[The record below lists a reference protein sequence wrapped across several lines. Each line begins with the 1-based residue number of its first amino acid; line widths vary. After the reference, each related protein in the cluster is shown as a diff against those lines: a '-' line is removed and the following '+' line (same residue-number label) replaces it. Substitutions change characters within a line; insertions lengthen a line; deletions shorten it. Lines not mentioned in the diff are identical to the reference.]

1 MIRVYRCRFAS
12 ITKPVLPL
20 IASTICRATQI
31 LRSSKHRMKDEST
44 DEARF
49 DAALAHGLAR
59 VALGLNI
66 AIHGYT
72 RLPNLAGFA
81 NGMVKQF
88 AATFLP
94 GPLVY
99 ITGFGIAIGEAVIGT
114 LLFFGLLCR
123 PVLVF
128 GTLLMLLIDLRRRA
142 HSAVGNSFG
151 PNDICCVLL
160 RIACNS
166 SLRSFFSGRLTSAQ
180 IDEYI
185 RSADSPLGEIDHVI
199 LSELSGR
206 ILSAIFGTRS

>member
-1 MIRVYRCRFAS
+1 MPNDPKEDEIPLEIWCDLTGADSSLGRSFVCPCEFPNDLCIS
-12 ITKPVLPL
+12 LPL
-20 IASTICRATQI
+20 RVDHKAGGSRLTASTICRATQI
-31 LRSSKHRMKDEST
+31 LRSSKHRMKNEST

-49 DAALAHGLAR
+49 DAA
-59 VALGLNI
+59 
-66 AIHGYT
+66 
-72 RLPNLAGFA
+72 
-81 NGMVKQF
+81 
-88 AATFLP
+88 
-94 GPLVY
+94 
-99 ITGFGIAIGEAVIGT
+99 
-114 LLFFGLLCR
+114 
-123 PVLVF
+123 
-128 GTLLMLLIDLRRRA
+128 IDLRQRA

-206 ILSAIFGTRS
+206 ILSAIFGTRSYLIASALLD